1 MIEANKQEI
10 YRVLIVD
17 ENAAMRE
24 MLAGLLRAPN
34 RSVEVRD
41 GARAALEFVQH
52 NPIDVAFVDAA
63 LDQARPPN
71 TWPMPSRNAART
83 RTSSSVRGVCLSRG
97 TPPVAPRRANA
108 PCDNHSILAKLSSS
122 PIRAPPSEHE
132 PDLWRWL

>member
-1 MIEANKQEI
+1 MIEANKQAI

-24 MLAGLLRAPN
+24 MLAELLRAPN

-63 LDQARPPN
+63 L
-71 TWPMPSRNAART
+71 
-83 RTSSSVRGVCLSRG
+83 TSSSAQHLADTIKKRCPHAHVVVCAGRLSQPWDDAGRSKKG
-97 TPPVAPRRANA
+97 ESALRQPYNFGEALQ
-108 PCDNHSILAKLSSS
+108 LADSCTT
-122 PIRAPPSEHE
+122 E
-132 PDLWRWL
+132 

>member
-24 MLAGLLRAPN
+24 MLAGLLRAPD

-63 LDQARPPN
+63 L
-71 TWPMPSRNAART
+71 TNASAQHLADAIKKRCPHAH
-83 RTSSSVRGVCLSRG
+83 VVVCAGRLSQPWDAAGRSKKG
-97 TPPVAPRRANA
+97 ESALRQPFNFGEALQ
-108 PCDNHSILAKLSSS
+108 LADSCTT
-122 PIRAPPSEHE
+122 E
-132 PDLWRWL
+132 